1 MQEYGKRVEERGG
14 LYLGV
19 LDERWPTILV
29 SVSLS
34 EFRSCLSLHHGD
46 DYEILNSKEKTICA
60 KIDASTW
67 P

>member
-19 LDERWPTILV
+19 LDERWPTKVV
-29 SVSLS
+29 SVSLL

-46 DYEILNSKEKTICA
+46 DYETLNSKEKTICA